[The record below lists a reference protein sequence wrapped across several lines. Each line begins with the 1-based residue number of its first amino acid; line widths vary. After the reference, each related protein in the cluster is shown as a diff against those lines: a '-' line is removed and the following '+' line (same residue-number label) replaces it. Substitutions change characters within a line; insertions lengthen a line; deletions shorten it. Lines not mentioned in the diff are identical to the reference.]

1 MSRTSVRLCAQP
13 GCTVPLAISA
23 PFRFCNKHRKP
34 KQPEALKQL
43 THTPSKPPPP
53 PKKTEQK
60 EHTPPVDV
68 APQPE
73 AQPFNRTKSTTK
85 QGIDLLTRRI
95 IRKGLSKPEQK

>member
-1 MSRTSVRLCAQP
+1 MSRTVVRLCAQP

-43 THTPSKPPPP
+43 THTPSKPTLP

-60 EHTPPVDV
+60 KDTPPADV
-68 APQPE
+68 ASQPVV
-73 AQPFNRTKSTTK
+73 QPMNRAKSTTK

-95 IRKGLSKPEQK
+95 MRKGLSKPELK